1 MELFHFQRTANQYVT
16 EYRWNSGILYVVGSF
31 PYADPGFVE
40 ASRFNTLAVGNMP
53 YATFPSK

>member
-1 MELFHFQRTANQYVT
+1 MVPFRFRRMGNQYVM
-16 EYRWNSGILYVVGSF
+16 EYRWSLGILYVVGSL

-40 ASRFNTLAVGNMP
+40 MSRSNTLAMRNMP

>member
-1 MELFHFQRTANQYVT
+1 MEPLHFRKMSNQSVM
-16 EYRWNSGILYVVGSF
+16 EYRWNLGILYVVGSL

-40 ASRFNTLAVGNMP
+40 TSRSNTLAVKNVP